1 MRNRT
6 ILLLSTL
13 ALFTMQAG
21 AGRVIENWNFDWL
34 FHRGP
39 VDVENLNTEGLGGA
53 ANQKL
58 SFLCGGRGPHC
69 GY

>member
-1 MRNRT
+1 
-6 ILLLSTL
+6 
-13 ALFTMQAG
+13 MQAG